1 MTYITSLISGVGI
14 FCFGTGLSFYHGFM
28 GLYDPH
34 PVESLNWVIN
44 TSIPDI
50 GLANKHLAFKGFI
63 FATRF
68 SF

>member
-34 PVESLNWVIN
+34 PIESLNWVGI
-44 TSIPDI
+44 TLIH
-50 GLANKHLAFKGFI
+50 KKGF
-63 FATRF
+63 
-68 SF
+68 